1 MSGVQVPHPAPLSLP
16 NVPRLIINADDFGLT
31 HGINRAVAELHRAH
45 ALTSA
50 TLMATGPAFA
60 DAAAIARAHPTLGV
74 GCHVQ
79 LVDGFPISHP
89 EDIPTLLGADGKS
102 FRPSLAE
109 FIFDLLRGA
118 ISENDILREAAAQ
131 IQLLQRAGID
141 VTHLDTHKHTHI
153 FPTVARP
160 LLHLA
165 QRSNI
170 GAIRNPFE
178 PDWAAR
184 LAPANLIRRTE
195 LAVLNTNREAF
206 LALPQ
211 LKHGH
216 ILTTDGTIGIAATG
230 TLTAD
235 AITALTAHL
244 PDGTYELITHPGYND
259 AALQAHPTRLKQS
272 RDTERDALLHTIP
285 RIPHT
290 TERIHYGSLGR
301 FGLLRELGK
310 FQPNTGHEK
319 VL

>member
-1 MSGVQVPHPAPLSLP
+1 M
-16 NVPRLIINADDFGLT
+16 PRLIINADDFGLT
-31 HGINRAVAELHRAH
+31 HGINRAIAELHRAH

-50 TLMATGPAFA
+50 TLMASGPAFA
-60 DAAAIARAHPTLGV
+60 DAAAISRAHPTLGV

-89 EDIPTLLGADGKS
+89 ESIPSLLGADGKS
-102 FRPSLAE
+102 FRPKLSE
-109 FIFDLLRGA
+109 FIFDLLRGT
-118 ISENDILREAAAQ
+118 IREDDILREAAAQ
-131 IQLLQRAGID
+131 LQLLQRAGID

-165 QRSNI
+165 ERASI

-178 PDWAAR
+178 PAWAAK
-184 LAPANLIRRTE
+184 LAPANIVRRTQ
-195 LAVLNTNREAF
+195 LAALNKNREAF

-211 LKHGH
+211 IKLGAV
-216 ILTTDGTIGIAATG
+216 LTTDGTIGIAATG
-230 TLTAD
+230 SLTAET
-235 AITALTAHL
+235 ITALTAQI
-244 PDGTYELITHPGYND
+244 PEGTYELITHPGYND
-259 AALQAHPTRLKQS
+259 AALIAHPTRLKQS
-272 RDTERDALLHTIP
+272 RDQERDALLHTIS

-290 TERIHYGSLGR
+290 TERIQYGSLGR